1 MAFTL
6 KEGSGVTDQWILEYV
21 VPHTLASNVP
31 KQACV
36 VLGRALL
43 WKVFHESG
51 EQGVPAQIRN
61 RVVNA
66 YNAIGSHG
74 GLEQNE
80 NPVKKVPIGVAGVDA
95 ELIIE
100 EIFETSEGN
109 ADNRVRTGMERQEVR
124 LLSSQVM
131 HLRREIADVQTE
143 QERRHKLVRTQLSR
157 INNNVSRV
165 AAQPGRRRVGDGRGS
180 SVGGTGMNGVPQ
192 RRLVA
197 SLMSRPKTLHDLWA
211 EWKFGT
217 SGRKPASSFNLSERG
232 KVKSMFSM
240 RKPFWEKVAEMVRSG
255 LTSQQAFN
263 EIYRAYGESTS
274 VTKILRQ
281 IKADRRS
288 GQWRPN
294 ISSWGV

>member
-1 MAFTL
+1 MAVTL

-21 VPHTLASNVP
+21 VPHTLTSNVP
-31 KQACV
+31 TQACV
-36 VLGRALL
+36 VPGRALL

-51 EQGVPAQIRN
+51 EQGVPTQIRN

-74 GLEQNE
+74 GLERNE

-131 HLRREIADVQTE
+131 HLHREIADVQTE
-143 QERRHKLVRTQLSR
+143 QERRHTQVRTQLSR

-165 AAQPGRRRVGDGRGS
+165 AA
-180 SVGGTGMNGVPQ
+180 
-192 RRLVA
+192 
-197 SLMSRPKTLHDLWA
+197 
-211 EWKFGT
+211 
-217 SGRKPASSFNLSERG
+217 
-232 KVKSMFSM
+232 
-240 RKPFWEKVAEMVRSG
+240 
-255 LTSQQAFN
+255 
-263 EIYRAYGESTS
+263 
-274 VTKILRQ
+274 
-281 IKADRRS
+281 
-288 GQWRPN
+288 
-294 ISSWGV
+294 